1 MNKTVP
7 IDIPILGD
15 CAHALEGLLLKWK
28 SKGHKLKIDDLAI
41 KSPGGGMPPYKLK
54 SLIGKVIKRDLE
66 EEEIITIEDLL

>member
-1 MNKTVP
+1 MAKSLVTNK
-7 IDIPILGD
+7 
-15 CAHALEGLLLKWK
+15 LLK
-28 SKGHKLKIDDLAI
+28 KGHKLKIDDLAI